1 MRYIA
6 VVILLVLRL
15 GFAQEIPDSLRTQG
29 LELLK
34 AAQVE
39 PDKIVDAAKLLALA
53 ADAFAAAGKE
63 ADAEEMNSCLYWA
76 KKKMTIQQI
85 DAFLGKGNGTAKA
98 TIAKLEAVE
107 KQEVK
112 VEDAGKWLA
121 KADGYAE
128 AAKDP
133 FLAAVRYFEVASR
146 FKGSPEGEQALEKSL
161 KFLQQAKVAIPVTNK
176 VVGAA
181 VKGDGKV
188 YVQSNPVGASILVE
202 AEDGLR
208 DTGSKTPSL
217 VQLPK
222 GNAVLVLRKEKYE
235 DQKVSVQIG
244 DAIVK
249 TDVAVLEKPKF
260 DVDIIAEGFDGF
272 MVFIDGKP
280 IADKTGRQAIA
291 PCTVR
296 LPSGNSM
303 LGLAKEGFQDVVQR
317 VTVKETGMEQV
328 KVRGKAV
335 GGVSR
340 IILENK
346 LTLQKKFIG
355 TWVAYGRK
363 DGQSLEGKPV
373 TLVVSHS
380 NSGILLNETGTGFR
394 SKSPSVLLGESIL
407 VVEWIEN
414 TVITFEY
421 LSSGDAEI
429 KFYFKATVDTFKP
442 VIPSGKANCIFLARR
457 SN

>member
-235 DQKVSVQIG
+235 DQKVSIQIG

-260 DVDIIAEGFDGF
+260 DVDIIAEGLAGF
-272 MVFIDGKP
+272 FVYVDGKP
-280 IADKTGRQAIA
+280 VMDKTGKQAIA
-291 PCTVR
+291 PCTIR

-317 VTVKETGMEQV
+317 VMVKETGMEQV
-328 KVRGKAV
+328 KVRGRAV
-335 GGVSR
+335 GGKTVLANPWNGVTYRVYEITAPSTGYR
-340 IILENK
+340 GWRWFFSNGKVLDENGTEATWTIK
-346 LTLQKKFIG
+346 GNEITLT
-355 TWVAYGRK
+355 YS
-363 DGQSLEGKPV
+363 DGCKPV
-373 TLVVSHS
+373 VIVDSS
-380 NSGILLNETGTGFR
+380 WNSIDGHNGRGVQMNGLLRGTNLTNA
-394 SKSPSVLLGESIL
+394 SPPP
-407 VVEWIEN
+407 
-414 TVITFEY
+414 
-421 LSSGDAEI
+421 
-429 KFYFKATVDTFKP
+429 KKK
-442 VIPSGKANCIFLARR
+442 
-457 SN
+457 

>member
-15 GFAQEIPDSLRTQG
+15 GFAQETPDSLRSQG
-29 LELLK
+29 LEFLK

-235 DQKVSVQIG
+235 DQKVSIQIG

-260 DVDIIAEGFDGF
+260 DVDIIAEGLAGF
-272 MVFIDGKP
+272 FVYVDGKP
-280 IADKTGRQAIA
+280 VMDKTGKQAIA

-317 VTVKETGMEQV
+317 VMVKETGLEQV
-328 KVRGKAV
+328 KVRGRAV
-335 GGVSR
+335 GGKTVLGNPWNGVTYRLYEVSNPNGWKG
-340 IILENK
+340 LLWCLDNG
-346 LTLQKKFIG
+346 KFRDERGVEG
-355 TWVAYGRK
+355 TWTVNDDKLKIVYP
-363 DGQSLEGKPV
+363 DGGKKTFINNAWASLDGKE
-373 TLVVSHS
+373 
-380 NSGILLNETGTGFR
+380 NG
-394 SKSPSVLLGESIL
+394 KLLGTNL
-407 VVEWIEN
+407 TN
-414 TVITFEY
+414 
-421 LSSGDAEI
+421 
-429 KFYFKATVDTFKP
+429 
-442 VIPSGKANCIFLARR
+442 ANPPP
-457 SN
+457 NKK